1 MENLIFSLNATV
13 PVFLMMIL
21 GLVFKKIGWIDD
33 IFASKM
39 NKFVFMVPLPV
50 LVFEDLATVDFSK
63 VWDVKFVLFCFI
75 VTMISITIS
84 FLISCLLGD
93 KTIRGEF
100 IQAAY
105 RSSAALLGIAFIQN
119 IYGHSSQ
126 LDILAQDSEGRY
138 FNVEVQRSDEGAP
151 ARRARFYS
159 SILDTHFLQPSK
171 LYEELPDTYVIFIT
185 ENDVLRDN
193 LPLYNIRRRIDEN
206 AKCFE
211 DGSHIIYVNSQ
222 RRDDTAL
229 GKLMQDLYCT
239 EPKNLHYQE
248 FTERMEF
255 LKYSKEGE
263 EKMTDVI
270 EEYAARKAEA
280 AAKAVEEKMTDVIE
294 EYAARKAEA
303 VAKEASEKAQAR
315 NIELAKDLLSE
326 GESIE
331 RTVRLSKLSEAEV
344 RELASKLTA

>member
-1 MENLIFSLNATV
+1 MQTNEASQDSEIKQVIRSLC
-13 PVFLMMIL
+13 MMNNRFMNFMLDDNKKAAQVLLRIIL
-21 GLVFKKIGWIDD
+21 GDDKI
-33 IFASKM
+33 
-39 NKFVFMVPLPV
+39 
-50 LVFEDLATVDFSK
+50 K
-63 VWDVKFVLFCFI
+63 VKNV
-75 VTMISITIS
+75 
-84 FLISCLLGD
+84 
-93 KTIRGEF
+93 R
-100 IQAAY
+100 IQ
-105 RSSAALLGIAFIQN
+105 SFIQN

-126 LDILAQDSEGRY
+126 LDILAQDSKGRY

-159 SILDTHFLQPSK
+159 SILDTHFLQPGK

-185 ENDVLRDN
+185 ENDVLHDN

-211 DGSHIIYVNSQ
+211 DGSRIIYVNSQ

-239 EPKNLHYQE
+239 EPKNLHYHE
-248 FTERMEF
+248 FAERMEF

-270 EEYAARKAEA
+270 EEYAARKAEVL
-280 AAKAVEEKMTDVIE
+280 AKQVAKQVAKE
-294 EYAARKAEA
+294 
-303 VAKEASEKAQAR
+303 VAKEATEKAQAR
-315 NIELAKDLLSE
+315 NIELAKELLSE

-344 RELASKLTA
+344 RELASKLSA